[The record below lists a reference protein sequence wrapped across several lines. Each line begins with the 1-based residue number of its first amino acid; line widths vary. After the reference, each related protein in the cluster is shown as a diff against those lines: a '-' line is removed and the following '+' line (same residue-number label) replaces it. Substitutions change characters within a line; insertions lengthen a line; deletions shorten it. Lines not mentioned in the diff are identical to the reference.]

1 MVNSFTDTAVA
12 DIPVS
17 LKDMLDTLREDCDDL
32 RTAAYLVSIE
42 KVAASYRALGL

>member
-1 MVNSFTDTAVA
+1 MRNAYQQIREVWHEREVVN
-12 DIPVS
+12 
-17 LKDMLDTLREDCDDL
+17 DL